1 MTSSLDYL
9 VSSYEKVLVEE
20 LKTFDEESN
29 KFASLYISIDSSA
42 RTDKNLTSAPIGAFK
57 VELNAF

>member
-42 RTDKNLTSAPIGAFK
+42 RTDKNLTSAPVGTFK